1 VAQHDNLTKLATEFQ
16 KTKKFDPKINE
27 YTGIDAEKA
36 FIEAQA
42 KVKKTV
48 PEVSGDTYLEAL
60 DKRIMKEMEI
70 TKSEMNNMSS
80 TALDDLRRNAD
91 PKGMQKHFDE
101 ITEGRGVGDFA
112 DDPNFLKDVAP
123 VKTKKTRTMDDLVE
137 QAYEEIRG
145 GSGFAGDLKYDADI
159 LASEIATVGGK
170 IYDDLAAVE
179 KAGIYDLAY
188 KRMVKNLKLK
198 MDFKKDLKDIEQK
211 IELQMFDT
219 KGKKGNAAGGLI
231 DGYATGG
238 VSNLFRS
245 R

>member
-1 VAQHDNLTKLATEFQ
+1 
-16 KTKKFDPKINE
+16 
-27 YTGIDAEKA
+27 
-36 FIEAQA
+36 
-42 KVKKTV
+42 
-48 PEVSGDTYLEAL
+48 
-60 DKRIMKEMEI
+60 
-70 TKSEMNNMSS
+70 
-80 TALDDLRRNAD
+80 
-91 PKGMQKHFDE
+91 
-101 ITEGRGVGDFA
+101 
-112 DDPNFLKDVAP
+112 
-123 VKTKKTRTMDDLVE
+123 MDDLVE
-137 QAYEEIRG
+137 DAYKEVFHQPAFAR
-145 GSGFAGDLKYDADI
+145 SGDYKYDADI
-159 LASEIATVGGK
+159 LATEIAYQGGK